1 MTLLVAY
8 LVVGSRCPPPSAP
21 HPLDLGSK
29 SGVMALMP
37 SREGQARGML
47 LAQQGR
53 PCPLPHMP
61 PMVEYRPCFRAVD
74 CSTSTLGRSEGNP
87 LFVFSRT
94 DLIPARSRSVLLHP
108 LLGGELHCPHQ
119 PVNRPPC
126 QLVSARHRHFC
137 PVSALTSLPCPAD
150 PHRPRA
156 VMGPGEPRLAWHS
169 GWGLH
174 VRGPTCPYQ
183 HHCEWGMAS
192 YRCIVPPRKFC
203 PTCSNFTLGSVTT
216 RNIHV

>member
-1 MTLLVAY
+1 
-8 LVVGSRCPPPSAP
+8 
-21 HPLDLGSK
+21 
-29 SGVMALMP
+29 
-37 SREGQARGML
+37 
-47 LAQQGR
+47 
-53 PCPLPHMP
+53 MP
-61 PMVEYRPCFRAVD
+61 PMVEYRSCFRAVH

-108 LLGGELHCPHQ
+108 LLGWGATLSASAGEQTAVPA
-119 PVNRPPC
+119 C
-126 QLVSARHRHFC
+126 QRTSLSFC
-137 PVSALTSLPCPAD
+137 PLTALTSLPCPAD

-156 VMGPGEPRLAWHS
+156 VTGPGEPQLAWHS

-192 YRCIVPPRKFC
+192 HRCIVPPRKFC

-216 RNIHV
+216 RHIHDSKKARALGRRALAKGVAKGEG